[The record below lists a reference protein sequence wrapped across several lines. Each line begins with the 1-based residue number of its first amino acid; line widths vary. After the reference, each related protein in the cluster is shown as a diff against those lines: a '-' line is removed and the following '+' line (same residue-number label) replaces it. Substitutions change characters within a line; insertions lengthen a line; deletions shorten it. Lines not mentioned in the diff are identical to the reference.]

1 MAETRPVDSG
11 RGVALPIVG
20 EETRPQASEDRR
32 TVEVAASMG
41 LETSTSTRVYQPKEF
56 GKQESTPGYG
66 TTATSFINS
75 RAVLR
80 GATLNWDKERLVS
93 GKLDQ
98 YQKIGGEPLTLT
110 TKTGDRISAFH
121 FDVKNF
127 HQEIEKMGG
136 KATSLEVQLNHPF
149 FERAQPV
156 NVKIGTG
163 EKSADGVRI
172 PYSAELESEFK
183 NPGDF
188 LKFCQKMGYDIY
200 WENGMQPFETA
211 SWWHFNSMKQNLILV
226 SKFDTSLL
234 KTGIQPNSIQI
245 ETAPEFGMSF
255 TFFSHEPL
263 RSKAYVFDEAHA
275 ENASNLFCG
284 ALNGGKG
291 LKIENSSWNM
301 ISYEGKVY
309 FLENPAV
316 EQAMNFMEMK
326 DLKGL
331 GSITLSSRPIIQPK
345 LDAERATVVL
355 SMNQTNSFA
364 SYSHEILTFLFA
376 GVNVLAYDNA
386 GKGLSE
392 GSNSEQGM
400 TEAIRSAGQYLRE
413 EKGLRQNQI
422 LFKGQCAGGLPSSE
436 AAKMFPASH
445 VWVDQAPN
453 TFSGTAKGIAL
464 QKAKEAS
471 EDTNDSSWLKTF
483 SGIIPYVAPLVS
495 SVASL
500 ALPSYNVV
508 DNLKENHG
516 IQIYTIGVP
525 DEKGYGGDEMVPSWE
540 RDEIEKAVRLN
551 PMGHYLTI
559 TGGTHVTDWWL
570 DPGVAKSVDKI
581 FKRFS
586 LSASL
591 FPETP
596 KTPEQV
602 FEAYTQKPYQADS
615 LTATE
620 KSVLAVF
627 EAVENEDFAAIDK
640 IMNWEDAVTPWHSLG
655 LRDFLSTT
663 DHERL
668 LNDAIS
674 FSKTLG
680 HQAFTERL
688 MLAKKNFTI

>member
-1 MAETRPVDSG
+1 
-11 RGVALPIVG
+11 
-20 EETRPQASEDRR
+20 
-32 TVEVAASMG
+32 
-41 LETSTSTRVYQPKEF
+41 
-56 GKQESTPGYG
+56 
-66 TTATSFINS
+66 
-75 RAVLR
+75 
-80 GATLNWDKERLVS
+80 
-93 GKLDQ
+93 
-98 YQKIGGEPLTLT
+98 
-110 TKTGDRISAFH
+110 
-121 FDVKNF
+121 
-127 HQEIEKMGG
+127 
-136 KATSLEVQLNHPF
+136 
-149 FERAQPV
+149 
-156 NVKIGTG
+156 
-163 EKSADGVRI
+163 
-172 PYSAELESEFK
+172 
-183 NPGDF
+183 
-188 LKFCQKMGYDIY
+188 
-200 WENGMQPFETA
+200 
-211 SWWHFNSMKQNLILV
+211 
-226 SKFDTSLL
+226 
-234 KTGIQPNSIQI
+234 
-245 ETAPEFGMSF
+245 
-255 TFFSHEPL
+255 
-263 RSKAYVFDEAHA
+263 
-275 ENASNLFCG
+275 
-284 ALNGGKG
+284 
-291 LKIENSSWNM
+291 
-301 ISYEGKVY
+301 
-309 FLENPAV
+309 
-316 EQAMNFMEMK
+316 
-326 DLKGL
+326 
-331 GSITLSSRPIIQPK
+331 
-345 LDAERATVVL
+345 
-355 SMNQTNSFA
+355 
-364 SYSHEILTFLFA
+364 
-376 GVNVLAYDNA
+376 
-386 GKGLSE
+386 
-392 GSNSEQGM
+392 
-400 TEAIRSAGQYLRE
+400 
-413 EKGLRQNQI
+413 
-422 LFKGQCAGGLPSSE
+422 
-436 AAKMFPASH
+436 MFPASH